1 MFFLLIYTP
10 FPAKTLQTELLE
22 LPWVCAGGMEKK
34 SGPRGAEGQ
43 SRTEGLLR
51 KAAVLG
57 HICPNT
63 PSLTA
68 VLTAK
73 TWGKLWASE
82 HRDTSSEHPADA
94 STLPSSHLIPART
107 FFPCI
112 CAATAEPMQA
122 FSSQKMLLQG
132 APQIP
137 CIQPH

>member
-1 MFFLLIYTP
+1 MFFLLICTP
-10 FPAKTLQTELLE
+10 FPEKSLQTELLE
-22 LPWVCAGGMEKK
+22 LPWVCAGGVEKK
-34 SGPRGAEGQ
+34 SGPWGAEGQ

-57 HICPNT
+57 HICLNT
-63 PSLTA
+63 PSLMA
-68 VLTAK
+68 VSTAK

-82 HRDTSSEHPADA
+82 HRDTSSEHAADA
-94 STLPSSHLIPART
+94 STLPSSHLTAART

-112 CAATAEPMQA
+112 CPATAEPMQA